1 MEDVI
6 TQRGGPIASCFQS
19 FKKLRLHFPIHL
31 LWKSETS
38 ARFLGCSTRWLP
50 VVNLLQR
57 FSQESSTSAMGNH
70 DNATRSFERARH
82 PL

>member
-19 FKKLRLHFPIHL
+19 FEKLRLHFPIHL

-38 ARFLGCSTRWLP
+38 ARFLGCSTLG
-50 VVNLLQR
+50 LLHSLVAGR
-57 FSQESSTSAMGNH
+57 ESPSEILSRIF
-70 DNATRSFERARH
+70 DERH
-82 PL
+82 G